1 MPSNLPPEWDRLST
15 SQRVAWL
22 ETVGDRAEFV
32 TIIRGQ
38 LPLGPDG
45 GSDRLT
51 VRELAQVVLLLE
63 AGGLVG
69 PLDPESD
76 AE

>member
-1 MPSNLPPEWDRLST
+1 MPRNLPPEWDELT
-15 SQRVAWL
+15 DAQRVAWL
-22 ETVGDRAEFV
+22 QTVGDRAEFV
-32 TIIRGQ
+32 TVIRGQ

-63 AGGLVG
+63 AAGLVG
-69 PLDPESD
+69 PFEPGD
-76 AE
+76 

>member
-1 MPSNLPPEWDRLST
+1 MYRNLPPEWDDLT
-15 SQRVAWL
+15 DAQRVSWL
-22 ETVGDRAEFV
+22 LAIGDRAEFV
-32 TIIRGQ
+32 TVIRGQ

-63 AGGLVG
+63 AAGLVG
-69 PLDPESD
+69 PLDVE
-76 AE
+76 E

>member
-1 MPSNLPPEWDRLST
+1 MPSNLPPEWDELT
-15 SQRVAWL
+15 DAQRVAWL
-22 ETVGDRAEFV
+22 QTVGDRAEFV
-32 TIIRGQ
+32 AVIRGQ

-63 AGGLVG
+63 AAGLVG
-69 PLDPESD
+69 PFEPED
-76 AE
+76 

>member
-1 MPSNLPPEWDRLST
+1 MPRNLPPEWDELT
-15 SQRVAWL
+15 DAQRVAWL
-22 ETVGDRAEFV
+22 QTVGDRAEFV
-32 TIIRGQ
+32 TVIRGQ

-69 PLDPESD
+69 PFEPGD
-76 AE
+76 